1 MQAGGLDL
9 LTLDSLYDDANRRA
23 SQPAASYNPWDATPA
38 APAPML
44 QTMAPAMQDPF
55 YASSGYAAPHAVQM
69 AAMAQ
74 QQQAFL
80 LQQQMMTMA
89 VAPPPAAA
97 AVHHHPMPMQQNP
110 ANPFGNPFAP
120 AGAHHPY
127 GAAGMPLHAGP
138 GNAYTGLI

>member
-23 SQPAASYNPWDATPA
+23 SHTASYNPWDAPA
-38 APAPML
+38 AAPMM
-44 QTMAPAMQDPF
+44 QTMAPAMHDPF
-55 YASSGYAAPHAVQM
+55 YASGGFAAPHGVQM

-74 QQQAFL
+74 QQQAFM
-80 LQQQMMTMA
+80 LQQQMMSMA
-89 VAPPPAAA
+89 PAAPV
-97 AVHHHPMPMQQNP
+97 VHHPMQQNP

-120 AGAHHPY
+120 AGAHPY